1 MNKDEMTRL
10 GLTPIEDLITE
21 DFGAVGTPERIT
33 FDASCDSFIIGE
45 KIREMRN
52 QAGLTQ
58 EQLAEKIGI
67 SVKYISRIETGKSGI
82 KTQTLIKYINLLGIT
97 PNVFYKSFVDNSEI
111 MSNIRL
117 SEKIETLSEDKK
129 EFISNIIDELKHIK

>member
-1 MNKDEMTRL
+1 MDSVSKSDIDKNWSKILKDSRL
-10 GLTPIEDLITE
+10 K
-21 DFGAVGTPERIT
+21 A
-33 FDASCDSFIIGE
+33 
-45 KIREMRN
+45 N
-52 QAGLTQ
+52 LTQ

-129 EFISNIIDELKHIK
+129 EFISNVIDELKHIKN

>member
-1 MNKDEMTRL
+1 MDSVSKSDIDKNWSKILKDSRL
-10 GLTPIEDLITE
+10 K
-21 DFGAVGTPERIT
+21 A
-33 FDASCDSFIIGE
+33 
-45 KIREMRN
+45 N
-52 QAGLTQ
+52 LTQ

-117 SEKIETLSEDKK
+117 SEKIETLSEDKNNIFL
-129 EFISNIIDELKHIK
+129 FILSN

>member
-1 MNKDEMTRL
+1 MDSVSKSDIDKNWSKILKDSRL
-10 GLTPIEDLITE
+10 K
-21 DFGAVGTPERIT
+21 A
-33 FDASCDSFIIGE
+33 
-45 KIREMRN
+45 N
-52 QAGLTQ
+52 LTQ

-117 SEKIETLSEDKK
+117 SEKIETLSEDKRIY
-129 EFISNIIDELKHIK
+129 F

>member
-1 MNKDEMTRL
+1 MDSVSKSDIDKNWSKILKDSRL
-10 GLTPIEDLITE
+10 K
-21 DFGAVGTPERIT
+21 A
-33 FDASCDSFIIGE
+33 
-45 KIREMRN
+45 N
-52 QAGLTQ
+52 LTQ

-129 EFISNIIDELKHIK
+129 EFISNIIDELKHII